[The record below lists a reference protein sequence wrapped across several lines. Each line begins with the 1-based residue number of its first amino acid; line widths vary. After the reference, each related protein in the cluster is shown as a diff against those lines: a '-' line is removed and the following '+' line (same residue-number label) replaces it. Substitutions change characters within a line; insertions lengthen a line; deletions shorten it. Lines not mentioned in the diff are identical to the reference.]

1 LKKRKL
7 YIGAVTHLFR
17 FWAKAEGIE
26 VKMVNANTVPKV
38 EKVSRLVR
46 ACRSDKETIIV
57 ESLFYCALRNKELV
71 LLKVGDFDFELNKVY
86 IRKETAKYESK
97 GFVPLNPIYAGHVR
111 SYILENELDEE
122 DYLLNYSKE
131 RKRYSTRRVR
141 MIVNEIAKRE
151 GLNNIYPHML
161 RHASARWLLYNGYSM
176 DYVKRFLRHK
186 KISTTIDVYGEYDD
200 EEFMRKS
207 RDGMQPVL

>member
-1 LKKRKL
+1 
-7 YIGAVTHLFR
+7 
-17 FWAKAEGIE
+17 
-26 VKMVNANTVPKV
+26 MVNANTVPKV

-176 DYVKRFLRHK
+176 DYVKRFLRH
-186 KISTTIDVYGEYDD
+186 TTIDVYGEYDD

>member
-1 LKKRKL
+1 
-7 YIGAVTHLFR
+7 
-17 FWAKAEGIE
+17 
-26 VKMVNANTVPKV
+26 MVNANKVPKV

-46 ACRSDKETIIV
+46 ACKKDKETIIV

-71 LLKVGDFDFELNKVY
+71 LLRVGDFDFELNKVY
-86 IRKETAKYESK
+86 IRKENAKYESK
-97 GFVPLNPIYAGHVR
+97 GFVPLNSIYAGHVR
-111 SYILENELDEE
+111 EYILEHELNED
-122 DYLLNYSKE
+122 DYLLKHGKH
-131 RKRYSTRRVR
+131 RKHYSTRRIREV
-141 MIVNEIAKRE
+141 VEEITDRA

-161 RHASARWLLYNGYSM
+161 RHARARWLLYNGYSM

-207 RDGMQPVL
+207 KDGVQPVL